1 MYSDLQEYFPMLLT
15 NPLFEGISESQLP
28 LVLQTLE
35 SYTKGYA
42 KESFVKNSG
51 EAADFIAIVL
61 SGEVYLC
68 QNDYYGNR
76 TIIASLTTGSLFG
89 EAFVCSGI
97 PTLPMDIWAASDCHI
112 LFLQSP
118 LIPHRCDGKC
128 DFYHRLITNLLGIVA
143 RKNLYL
149 NQKLSYASKRTTRE
163 KLLAYLFDQAQKNH
177 SNQFMIPFNRQGLAD
192 FLGVERSA
200 MSAELGKLVKEGIL
214 ETKKNRFRLLGDS
227 GDNGDRSI

>member
-1 MYSDLQEYFPMLLT
+1 MCSNLQEYFPILLE
-15 NPLFEGISESQLP
+15 NPLFEGISKGQLP
-28 LVLQTLE
+28 LVLQKLE
-35 SYTKGYA
+35 SYTKRYV
-42 KESFVKNSG
+42 KESFVKKIG
-51 EAADFIAIVL
+51 DTADFIAIVL

-76 TIIASLTTGSLFG
+76 TIIASLSTGSLFG

-97 PTLPMDIWAASDCHI
+97 PTLPIDIWAASDCHI
-112 LFLQSP
+112 LFLKSP
-118 LIPHRCDGKC
+118 LMPHTCNGDCG
-128 DFYHRLITNLLGIVA
+128 FHHQLIINLLGIVA

-163 KLLAYLFDQAQKNH
+163 KLLAYLSDQAQKNH
-177 SNQFMIPFNRQGLAD
+177 SNQFVIPFNRQGLAD

-214 ETKKNRFRLLGDS
+214 ETKKNRFRLL
-227 GDNGDRSI
+227 R